1 MIKIRIFSMIFYHYP
16 RCSTCVK
23 ARKWLELKNISVEI
37 INLVD
42 DPPSVE
48 TLYKVHTLSKREVK
62 ALFNTSGQS
71 YRQGNFK
78 EKVSQFSLTTALEAL
93 AADGKLIKRPIL
105 LGDRVALIGFK
116 PQEWAEMINDL

>member
-1 MIKIRIFSMIFYHYP
+1 MVFYHYP

-23 ARKWLELKNISVEI
+23 ARKWLEFKNISVET
-37 INLVD
+37 INLID
-42 DPPSVE
+42 TPPNVE
-48 TLYKVHTLSKREVK
+48 TLHEIHTLSKREIK

-78 EKVSQFSLTTALEAL
+78 EKVSQFSLTEALETL

-105 LGDRVALIGFK
+105 LGDGVALIGFK
-116 PQEWAEMINDL
+116 PQEWAEVIDDL